1 MRKKFFY
8 GTLLLFTTIYVIS
21 FIDRQIIAVLGVSI
35 RDSLGLTNL
44 QLGLRYGPV
53 FSFVYA
59 FSGIPMGR
67 WADRYSR
74 RKMIV
79 SGLFIWRM
87 MTRVSGC
94 AASTAVVIDAR
105 VGDCGT

>member
-21 FIDRQIIAVLGVSI
+21 FIDRQIIAVLGVPI

-44 QLGLRYGPV
+44 QLGLLYGPV

-59 FSGIPMGR
+59 FSGRPMGR
-67 WADRYSR
+67 LADRYSR
-74 RKMIV
+74 RKMIDRK
-79 SGLFIWRM
+79 S
-87 MTRVSGC
+87 TRLNSSHVAISY
-94 AASTAVVIDAR
+94 AVF
-105 VGDCGT
+105 CL